1 MIREINT
8 REITDAVK
16 RLSVEA
22 NEQLGEDVLLGFQ
35 KALKNE
41 VSPVGKE
48 ILDQLIEN
56 ARLAREE
63 HVPICQDTGLAVI
76 FLEVGQEVHLVGGDL
91 KEAVNQGVREGYGE
105 GYLRKSSC
113 HPFTRANTGDN
124 TPAVIYIDI
133 VPGDQV
139 KVMVV
144 PKGGGSENMSRL
156 FMLPPSAGL
165 VGVKERVL
173 ETVKEAGPNPCP
185 PTIIGVGIG
194 GTFEQAALQAKKSLL
209 RPLGTPNPDS
219 ELDGLEKELLF
230 EINNLG
236 IGPQGLGGRITSLA
250 VHVRLLPC
258 HIASLPV
265 AVNVQCHA
273 SRHKEAVI

>member
-1 MIREINT
+1 MVREIDTRDIT
-8 REITDAVK
+8 REVS
-16 RLSVEA
+16 RLCREA
-22 NEQLGEDVLLGFQ
+22 NEKLGEDVLQCFRQ
-35 KALKNE
+35 ARE
-41 VSPVGKE
+41 SETSPVGKE
-48 ILDQLIEN
+48 ILDQLLEN
-56 ARLAREE
+56 ARIAREE
-63 HVPICQDTGLAVI
+63 QVPICQDTGLAVI

-91 KEAVNQGVREGYGE
+91 KESVHQGVREGYRE

-133 VPGDQV
+133 VPGDRV
-139 KVMVV
+139 KVLVV

-165 VGVKERVL
+165 AGVKERVL

-209 RPLGTPNPDS
+209 RPLGTPNPDP
-219 ELDGLEKELLF
+219 ELDGLEKELLAS
-230 EINNLG
+230 INKLG
-236 IGPQGLGGRITSLA
+236 IGPQGLGGRTTSLA

-273 SRHKEAVI
+273 SRHKEVVL

>member
-1 MIREINT
+1 MVREINT

-35 KALKNE
+35 QAFKNE

-48 ILDQLIEN
+48 ILDQLIQN

-63 HVPICQDTGLAVI
+63 QVPICQDTGLAVI
-76 FLEVGQEVHLVGGDL
+76 FLEIGQEVHLVGGDL

-165 VGVKERVL
+165 AGIKERVL

-209 RPLGTPNPDS
+209 RPLGTPNPDP
-219 ELDGLEKELLF
+219 ELDGLEKELLAA
-230 EINNLG
+230 INKLG
-236 IGPQGLGGRITSLA
+236 IGPQGLGGRTTSLG

>member
-1 MIREINT
+1 MVREIDT
-8 REITDAVK
+8 REITNAVK
-16 RLSVEA
+16 RLCVEA
-22 NEQLGEDVLLGFQ
+22 NEQLGADVLQCFQ
-35 KALKNE
+35 EALHKE
-41 VSPVGKE
+41 TSPVGKE
-48 ILDQLIEN
+48 ILDQLLEN
-56 ARLAREE
+56 ARIAREE
-63 HVPICQDTGLAVI
+63 QVPICQDTGLAVI

-91 KEAVNQGVREGYGE
+91 KDSVNQGVREGYGE

-133 VPGDQV
+133 VPGDRV
-139 KVMVV
+139 KVLVV

-165 VGVKERVL
+165 AGIKERVL

-209 RPLGTPNPDS
+209 RPLGTPNPDP
-219 ELDGLEKELLF
+219 ELDGLEQELLAS
-230 EINNLG
+230 INKLG
-236 IGPQGLGGRITSLA
+236 IGPQGLGGRTTSLA

>member
-1 MIREINT
+1 MVREVNT

-35 KALKNE
+35 QAFKNE

-56 ARLAREE
+56 AHLAREE

-139 KVMVV
+139 KVLVV

-156 FMLPPSAGL
+156 FMLPPSAGRA
-165 VGVKERVL
+165 GIKDRVI
-173 ETVKEAGPNPCP
+173 ETVKEAGSNPCP

-209 RPLGTPNPDS
+209 RPLGTSNPDP
-219 ELDGLEKELLF
+219 ELDGLEEELLA
-230 EINNLG
+230 EINKLG
-236 IGPQGLGGRITSLA
+236 IGPQGLGGRTTSLG